1 MSELGIATNRKLLDI
16 FNMMKNGSL
25 VLKPKFQRNLV
36 WNDKHKENFIETIL
50 FKLPF
55 PEIYLAD
62 GEIDLE
68 SQSSTT
74 LVVDGQQRLSTIYQY
89 ITGSKDFDIKRIT
102 KFSELDG
109 DDKKD
114 FYNYKITVRDL
125 GKIDDNA
132 TKEIFKR
139 INSVQYAL
147 NAIEIQNALY
157 EGEFISTAKEIAQK
171 DKVVSNLFDVF
182 SETEFTRMKD
192 IEFIALVM
200 STIEENGYF
209 GGNSL
214 VEDYVKEYDSLY
226 PNKREMKRNI
236 RQVFKLISDCQL
248 ELDSIWFRKSSF
260 FTLVVELLK
269 YRKIR
274 GFVPDSST
282 TSVMLKRFE
291 KRVYRAKTSD
301 ITKNRFAEYYYYTFQ
316 GTNGKTG
323 RNIRGKLLMEHLDML
338 NA

>member
-1 MSELGIATNRKLLDI
+1 MTELGIATNMKLLDI
-16 FNMMKNGSL
+16 FNMMKDGSL
-25 VLKPKFQRNLV
+25 ILRPRFQRKLV
-36 WNDKHKENFIETIL
+36 WNNKHKENFIETIL
-50 FKLPF
+50 LKLPF

-68 SQSSTT
+68 SQTSTR

-89 ITGSKDFDIKRIT
+89 ITGSKEFEIKRIK
-102 KFSELDG
+102 KFSGLSDDEKKELY
-109 DDKKD
+109 K
-114 FYNYKITVRDL
+114 YKITVRDL
-125 GKIDDNA
+125 GKIDDV
-132 TKEIFKR
+132 TIKEIFKR
-139 INSVQYAL
+139 INSIQYAL

-200 STIEENGYF
+200 STVEENGYF

-214 VEDYVKEYDSLY
+214 VEGYVKEYDSQY
-226 PNKREMKRNI
+226 PNKNKMKKNI

-248 ELDSIWFRKSSF
+248 EPDSIWFRKSSF

-269 YRKIR
+269 YSKMR
-274 GFVPDSST
+274 GFLSDGSS

-291 KRVYRAKTSD
+291 KRIYAAKSLD
-301 ITKNRFAEYYYYTFQ
+301 IRKNRFAEYYYYTFQ

-323 RNIRGKLLMEHLDML
+323 RDIRGKLLREYL
-338 NA
+338 NPLK

>member
-1 MSELGIATNRKLLDI
+1 VTELGMATNKKLIDI
-16 FNMMKNGSL
+16 FNMMKDGSL
-25 VLKPKFQRNLV
+25 ILKPRFQRNLV
-36 WNDKHKENFIETIL
+36 WNEKHKENFIETIL
-50 FKLPF
+50 KKLPF

-68 SQSSTT
+68 SQRSTT

-89 ITGSKDFDIKRIT
+89 ITGSKEFEIKRIM
-102 KFSELDG
+102 KFSELDK
-109 DDKKD
+109 DQKKE
-114 FYNYKITVRDL
+114 FYKYKIIIRDL
-125 GKIDDNA
+125 GKIDDEEI
-132 TKEIFKR
+132 KEIFQR

-171 DKVVSNLFDVF
+171 DKVVANLFDVF

-200 STIEENGYF
+200 STLEENGYF
-209 GGNSL
+209 GGFSL
-214 VEDYVKEYDSLY
+214 VEEYVKDYDSQY
-226 PNKREMKRNI
+226 PNKRKMKRNI

-274 GFVPDSST
+274 GFLPDSSS
-282 TSVMLKRFE
+282 TSSTLKRFE
-291 KRVYRAKTSD
+291 KRVYRAKTLD

-323 RNIRGKLLMEHLDML
+323 RNVRGKLLREYL
-338 NA
+338 NTLT

>member
-1 MSELGIATNRKLLDI
+1 MSELGMATNMKLLDI
-16 FNMMKNGSL
+16 YNMMKDGSL
-25 VLKPKFQRNLV
+25 ILRPRFQRKLV
-36 WNDKHKENFIETIL
+36 WNNKHKENFIETIL
-50 FKLPF
+50 MKLPF

-68 SQSSTT
+68 SQTSTR
-74 LVVDGQQRLSTIYQY
+74 LVVDGQQRLSTIRQY
-89 ITGSKDFDIKRIT
+89 ITGSKEFEIKRIE
-102 KFSELDG
+102 KFSKLNNDQQ
-109 DDKKD
+109 KS

-125 GKIDDNA
+125 GKIDDE
-132 TKEIFKR
+132 TIKEIFKR
-139 INSVQYAL
+139 INSIQYAL

-171 DKVVSNLFDVF
+171 DKVVANLFDVL
-182 SETEFTRMKD
+182 SEAEFTRMKD

-200 STIEENGYF
+200 STLEENGYF

-214 VEDYVKEYDSLY
+214 VEEYVKDYDSQY

-248 ELDSIWFRKSSF
+248 EPDSIWFRKSSF

-269 YRKIR
+269 YSKMR
-274 GFVPDSST
+274 GFLPDSNST
-282 TSVMLKRFE
+282 SSTLKRFE

-316 GTNGKTG
+316 GTNGRTG
-323 RNIRGKLLMEHLDML
+323 RNVRGKLLAEHLNTL
-338 NA
+338 T

>member
-1 MSELGIATNRKLLDI
+1 M
-16 FNMMKNGSL
+16 
-25 VLKPKFQRNLV
+25 
-36 WNDKHKENFIETIL
+36 
-50 FKLPF
+50 
-55 PEIYLAD
+55 
-62 GEIDLE
+62 
-68 SQSSTT
+68 

-89 ITGSKDFDIKRIT
+89 VTGAKEFEIKRIK
-102 KFSELDG
+102 KFSELSEEE
-109 DDKKD
+109 KKT
-114 FYNYKITVRDL
+114 FYLYLVVVRDL
-125 GKIDDNA
+125 GEIDDE
-132 TKEIFKR
+132 TTREIFKR

-171 DKVVSNLFDVF
+171 DKVVANLFDVF

-200 STIEENGYF
+200 STLEENGYF
-209 GGNSL
+209 GGYSL
-214 VEDYVKEYDSLY
+214 VEGYVKDYDSKY

-236 RQVFKLISDCQL
+236 REVFKLISECQL

-269 YRKIR
+269 YRKMR
-274 GFVPDSST
+274 GFLPDSSS
-282 TSVMLKRFE
+282 TSSTLKRFE
-291 KRVYRAKTSD
+291 KRVYRAKTLD

-323 RNIRGKLLMEHLDML
+323 RNIRGKLLMEHLSTL
-338 NA
+338 T